1 MRWWVLGKSWPELLE
16 AWFELEPV
24 LTTIE
29 MYRFQYFLINGY
41 ANHASSKQ
49 PLKEQLKDSEFLPGM
64 LKAFQSF
71 L

>member
-1 MRWWVLGKSWPELLE
+1 M
-16 AWFELEPV
+16 
-24 LTTIE
+24 
-29 MYRFQYFLINGY
+29 IN